1 MSAFGSLLHGGRV
14 EQADYDLLAAKLYF
28 HGSDSKDAYVRFAV
42 QLVLSA
48 VIATGGVIGDS
59 TAVVI
64 GAMIIAPLMVPIMA
78 TAFAV
83 VAGDAEGLVRSVAP
97 RGRRRR
103 VGDRHRV
110 GVRPPHRARGARCL
124 GQHPGGVADPTP
136 VWSTSSWRSRRVRSG
151 PSR

>member
-28 HGSDSKDAYVRFAV
+28 HGSDSKDAYVRFTV

-83 VAGDAEGLVRSVAP
+83 VAGDAQGLVRSVALVVL
-97 RGRRRR
+97 R
-103 VGDRHRV
+103 DA
-110 GVRPPHRARGARCL
+110 RPPE
-124 GQHPGGVADPTP
+124 GG
-136 VWSTSSWRSRRVRSG
+136 G
-151 PSR
+151 